1 LNVAQSAIGVALLIA
16 LSSPANNLAA
26 ESPARCAEGSN
37 TISYAFETDSAE
49 HPPKGFTFSKL
60 GNGASGRWLVRAEKD
75 APSKPN
81 VLAQVDTDKDSD
93 RVLIAVADQ
102 PSFGDVRAH
111 VRCKMI
117 SGRVEQSCGL
127 VFRYKDE
134 SNYMLIRANALE
146 GSLRLYAY
154 RDGRRYLLESFS
166 GAVTGGVWHELR
178 VAAKADQIEVDWD
191 GERVLKGRAKDSAA
205 VGRAGVWTQADS
217 VTYFDD
223 LIIAGI

>member
-1 LNVAQSAIGVALLIA
+1 LFIA
-16 LSSPANNLAA
+16 LVSHEKDLAA

-37 TISYAFETDSAE
+37 PINYAFEADSPE
-49 HPPKGFTFSKL
+49 HPPKAFTFTKS
-60 GNGASGRWLVRAEKD
+60 GSGAAGRWIIRSEKD

-81 VLAQVDTDKDSD
+81 VLAQVDADQASD

-102 PSFGDVRAH
+102 PSLKNIRAH

-127 VFRYKDE
+127 VFRYKDDN
-134 SNYMLIRANALE
+134 NYMLIRANALE
-146 GSLRLYAY
+146 GNLRLYAY
-154 RDGRRYLLESFS
+154 RNGHKQVLESFS

-178 VAAKADQIEVDWD
+178 VAAKGDDIEVDWD
-191 GERVLKGRAKDSAA
+191 GERVLKGHAKEDSAGA
-205 VGRAGVWTQADS
+205 GKTGVWTQADS

-223 LIIAGI
+223 LTVEGV